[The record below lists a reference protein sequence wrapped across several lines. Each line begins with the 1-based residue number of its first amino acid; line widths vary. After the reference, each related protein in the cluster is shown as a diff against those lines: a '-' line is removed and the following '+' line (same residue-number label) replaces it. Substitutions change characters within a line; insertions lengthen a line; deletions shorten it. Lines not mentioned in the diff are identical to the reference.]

1 MTYFEERMWEGL
13 ARTSY
18 SRGITLFSLA
28 VRGANITLNLMDMAK
43 TVEMT
48 SSRNP
53 AILSSRLSF
62 N

>member
-1 MTYFEERMWEGL
+1 
-13 ARTSY
+13 
-18 SRGITLFSLA
+18 
-28 VRGANITLNLMDMAK
+28 MDMAK